1 MDNYILFLDEANPAK
16 PKNPFFCL
24 AGMIIKRDVY
34 ENTLIHEINQL
45 KMKYFSD
52 TSIIFH
58 YADMKKNVNEF
69 SIFQNE
75 GTRTAFWLEF
85 NKVLANI
92 DFITIGTYLQYDDFK
107 KVYGFGK
114 NKHYDIAFTR
124 LINNYITFLKRNNDM
139 GAIVIESRQWKEN
152 SDIQELFTNI
162 LSNGTDMYTAEE
174 CKKYLSTL
182 GFFIKKDNC
191 IGLQIADFIPD
202 SFIRD
207 INGAR
212 NFHNVKV
219 NFINKQ
225 LSVGGQYKNILGLNR
240 II

>member
-1 MDNYILFLDEANPAK
+1 
-16 PKNPFFCL
+16 
-24 AGMIIKRDVY
+24 
-34 ENTLIHEINQL
+34 
-45 KMKYFSD
+45 
-52 TSIIFH
+52 
-58 YADMKKNVNEF
+58 
-69 SIFQNE
+69 
-75 GTRTAFWLEF
+75 
-85 NKVLANI
+85 
-92 DFITIGTYLQYDDFK
+92 
-107 KVYGFGK
+107 
-114 NKHYDIAFTR
+114 
-124 LINNYITFLKRNNDM
+124 
-139 GAIVIESRQWKEN
+139 
-152 SDIQELFTNI
+152 
-162 LSNGTDMYTAEE
+162 MYTAEE